1 LKNQSI
7 TKFYFGFFLYTKKM
21 YIYIYIYIYIIL
33 FKCIN
38 NVTLKYIIC
47 IVEDMDISDQQ
58 KYEILYYI
66 GVTDII
72 MNVKNNNH
80 QML

>member
-1 LKNQSI
+1 
-7 TKFYFGFFLYTKKM
+7 
-21 YIYIYIYIYIIL
+21 
-33 FKCIN
+33 
-38 NVTLKYIIC
+38 
-47 IVEDMDISDQQ
+47 MDISDQQ